1 MDVLEAIF
9 FIVTIVLKTHGNVCD
24 YDTNLQVNL
33 QQEDNKILECHFEKH
48 CTLNISAQHCEQ
60 FHLSL

>member
-1 MDVLEAIF
+1 MDVRETIF

-33 QQEDNKILECHFEKH
+33 QQEDNKILEFSFEKH
-48 CTLNISAQHCEQ
+48 HTLNISHNIVNN
-60 FHLSL
+60 SI